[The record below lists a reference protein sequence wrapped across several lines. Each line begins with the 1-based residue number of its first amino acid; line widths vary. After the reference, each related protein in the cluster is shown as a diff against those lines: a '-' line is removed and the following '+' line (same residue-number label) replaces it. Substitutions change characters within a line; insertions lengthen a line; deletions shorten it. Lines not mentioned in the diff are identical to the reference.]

1 MEGSGLQAPPESEPP
16 RFPPQPVVQNLE
28 LSEKARVGAD
38 ISVGLH
44 RLDGIDQRHVLADH
58 EEGQDNRGRAA
69 YPHGAVDQHAVSGSV
84 EGISDVSSNRQK
96 VDTEVKEGIIISFNA
111 IVLQRCSAI
120 KLGTG
125 VHLKLAR
132 SDIHNMSDAQL
143 DKTILVSGSIRISQE
158 KVGPDFIDVGQCGGP
173 TDP

>member
-16 RFPPQPVVQNLE
+16 RFSPQPVVQNLE

-69 YPHGAVDQHAVSGSV
+69 YPHGAVDQHAVCRKTQLALATCTHLTFVIPLSTCPNTLETGHCPHCQMGQ
-84 EGISDVSSNRQK
+84 ERLK
-96 VDTEVKEGIIISFNA
+96 VT
-111 IVLQRCSAI
+111 
-120 KLGTG
+120 
-125 VHLKLAR
+125 
-132 SDIHNMSDAQL
+132 
-143 DKTILVSGSIRISQE
+143 
-158 KVGPDFIDVGQCGGP
+158 
-173 TDP
+173 